1 MIQYTIRR
9 VLSALPVLVGILFV
23 VFVLSRS
30 IPGEPCKAM
39 LGEKATA
46 EICERFT
53 REHGLDKP
61 ITTQF
66 VIFAGNVLRGDFGE
80 SIRFSRPVTLILAE
94 RLPTT
99 IELTLSALFIAVVV
113 GITLGIV
120 SALRHNSKTD
130 VATMVGANI
139 GVSMPVFWLGLMLA
153 YLFAIVFKDTFL
165 WLPPSGRISPGL
177 SATPFFEVYGWEL
190 TEGTALFIIM
200 EFFANLYFFNSII
213 TANWEVLFDVARHM
227 ILPALALSTI
237 PTAIIARMTRSSLLD
252 VMGRE
257 YIRAA
262 RAKGLRERLV
272 VMKHALR
279 NALLP
284 LVTIIGL
291 SLGLLLNGAV
301 LTETVFGLAGV
312 GRILFEAITARDY
325 PIIQAFTLVI
335 AVNYVI
341 VNLLVDLSY
350 SYLDPRVRLE
360 GKTT

>member
-1 MIQYTIRR
+1 
-9 VLSALPVLVGILFV
+9 
-23 VFVLSRS
+23 
-30 IPGEPCKAM
+30 M
-39 LGEKATA
+39 LGEKVTLQA
-46 EICERFT
+46 CERF
-53 REHGLDKP
+53 REMNGLNDSVP
-61 ITTQF
+61 VQF
-66 VIFAGNVLRGDFGE
+66 VAFMGRMLRGDLGE
-80 SIRFSRPVTLILAE
+80 SIRFSRPVSIILAE

-99 IELTLSALFIAVVV
+99 IELTLAALTIAVAV
-113 GITLGIV
+113 GIPLGII

-165 WLPPSGRISPGL
+165 ALPPSGRITPGL
-177 SATPFFEVYGWEL
+177 SPTPFYEVYGLEVV
-190 TEGTALFIIM
+190 EGTGLFLLM

-213 TANWEVLFDVARHM
+213 TANWEVLLDVSRHM

-237 PTAIIARMTRSSLLD
+237 PMAIIARMTRSSLLD

-262 RAKGLRERLV
+262 RAKGLKERLV
-272 VMKHALR
+272 VVKHALR
-279 NALLP
+279 NAMLP

-301 LTETVFGLAGV
+301 LTETIFGLAGV
-312 GRILFEAITARDY
+312 GRSLFEAITARDY

-350 SYLDPRVRLE
+350 GNLDPRVRLDTE
-360 GKTT
+360 TG